1 MSPSRAEPS
10 DRPPATVSAGR
21 PFDRALADHW
31 VLALVLSSLTV
42 VLLRLRSAVDV
53 DVWLHLRL
61 GRELRAGE
69 WFGSLPDPL
78 VVLADR
84 AYVPTQWLA
93 EVVGSLAVDAAG
105 LVGLRVLRLVALL
118 LLMAAVYA
126 TARRAMTPARATGVV
141 VLVAATTAAAWAERP
156 QVAGL
161 ALAAVTVLLW
171 DRTLA
176 DGRPRWVLVPI
187 AWVWAMLHGTWALG
201 LGFGALAVLVALL
214 TRRSTLRWRGV
225 LGALAAAVAVTAA
238 TPLGPRL
245 LLEPFVVSA
254 SARGGVNEWQPP
266 AFTNPLYLVALVVAA
281 VVVLRALSIRPV
293 DPGAL
298 LFALAGAGLASYSV
312 RTLAFGA
319 LLLVPALVRAFPSAR
334 CPSFSRRE
342 LAPLVAAA
350 VVVAVAPGVVW
361 GGPSSGP
368 LGSRVDIALAEL
380 PRGTVAAVDVRVSGW
395 VLAEHPGLRPLRD
408 LRAEVYTPAT
418 AAAYESF
425 TDAEPGW
432 QAYADE
438 HGVEVVVAADG
449 EPLDRAL
456 AADPGWVPAA
466 DDGTYRLWRRG

>member
-1 MSPSRAEPS
+1 M
-10 DRPPATVSAGR
+10 
-21 PFDRALADHW
+21 
-31 VLALVLSSLTV
+31 
-42 VLLRLRSAVDV
+42 LLRLRSAVDV

-93 EVVGSLAVDAAG
+93 EVVGSLAVDTAG
-105 LVGLRVLRLVALL
+105 LLGLRVLRLVALL

-201 LGFGALAVLVALL
+201 LGFGGLAVLVALL

-225 LGALAAAVAVTAA
+225 LGVLAAAVAVTAA

-266 AFTNPLYLVALVVAA
+266 AFTNPLYLLVLVVAA
-281 VVVLRALSIRPV
+281 VVVLRALSIASGRPGRASV
-293 DPGAL
+293 RPRRGRPRVVLRPHSRLRRAAAGPGPGPGVPV
-298 LFALAGAGLASYSV
+298 GAVPVVLAS
-312 RTLAFGA
+312 
-319 LLLVPALVRAFPSAR
+319 
-334 CPSFSRRE
+334 
-342 LAPLVAAA
+342 
-350 VVVAVAPGVVW
+350 
-361 GGPSSGP
+361 
-368 LGSRVDIALAEL
+368 
-380 PRGTVAAVDVRVSGW
+380 
-395 VLAEHPGLRPLRD
+395 
-408 LRAEVYTPAT
+408 
-418 AAAYESF
+418 
-425 TDAEPGW
+425 
-432 QAYADE
+432 
-438 HGVEVVVAADG
+438 
-449 EPLDRAL
+449 
-456 AADPGWVPAA
+456 
-466 DDGTYRLWRRG
+466 

>member
-1 MSPSRAEPS
+1 MR
-10 DRPPATVSAGR
+10 RR
-21 PFDRALADHW
+21 FDRALADHW
-31 VLALVLSSLTV
+31 VLAAALAALTAL
-42 VLLRLRSAVDV
+42 LLRFRNAVDV
-53 DVWLHLRL
+53 DVWLHLRI
-61 GRELRAGE
+61 GRELRRGE

-84 AYVPTQWLA
+84 AYLPTQWLA
-93 EVVGSLAVDAAG
+93 EILGSLIVDAAG
-105 LVGLRVLRLVALL
+105 LAGLRVLRLLALL
-118 LLMAAVYA
+118 VLFAATYA

-201 LGFGALAVLVALL
+201 LAFGGLAVLVALL
-214 TRRSTLRWRGV
+214 TRRSTTRWPGV
-225 LGALAAAVAVTAA
+225 MGVLAAAVAVTAA

-245 LLEPFVVSA
+245 LLEPFAVSA
-254 SARGGVNEWQPP
+254 SARAGVNEWQPP
-266 AFTNPLYLVALVVAA
+266 TVTNPLYLLVLAA
-281 VVVLRALSIRPV
+281 VAVIVLRTLTRRPV
-293 DPGAL
+293 DPAAL
-298 LFALAGAGLASYSV
+298 AFALAAAGLAAYSV
-312 RTLAFGA
+312 RTVAFAA

-334 CPSFSRRE
+334 SPSFSRRE
-342 LAPLVAAA
+342 AGPLVAAA
-350 VVVAVAPGVVW
+350 VVIALAPGVVW
-361 GGPSSGP
+361 GAPSSGP
-368 LGSRVDIALAEL
+368 LGSSVDAALAGL
-380 PRGTVAAVDVRVSGW
+380 PGGTVAAVDVRVSGW

-408 LRAEVYTPAT
+408 LRAEVYTPST

-438 HGVEVVVAADG
+438 HGVEVVVAAED
-449 EPLDRAL
+449 EALDRAL
-456 AADPGWVPAA
+456 SADPGWVPAA
-466 DDGTYRLWRRG
+466 DDGTYRLWRRS